1 MLTDT
6 HNRKHDYL
14 RISLTDACNIRCT
27 YCMPEHAVFAAREH
41 LMRSDEII
49 ELASCFVR
57 LGVRKIRLTGGEP
70 LVRPDLS
77 AILRGLTLLRPAGL
91 EELTMTTNGIRLH
104 EVIDELE
111 NAGMRSVNVSLDTLM
126 PERFREITR
135 RDHFHRVLSNIHLLL
150 DRSFRVKVNVVVMNG
165 VNDDEVV
172 DFVTMTRDYP
182 LHVRFIEY
190 MPFEGNRWTDRRL
203 ISSKELLER
212 VSQFYSVEPLERN
225 AHDTSRAFKVM
236 GYSGMTSDIA
246 CTAVEATGM
255 MYPAIAPLIGSVGT
269 FITGSGTSSNV
280 LFGNL
285 QTDAAAAINANKA
298 WLAAANAAGTCAG
311 KMISPQSIAI
321 AVGAISLTGKDN
333 EILQAIMKVYVP
345 YIILLG
351 AIVYFGQVLVG

>member
-236 GYSGMTSDIA
+236 GYSGTFAFISTMSTPFCGD
-246 CTAVEATGM
+246 CNRLRLTADGKMKNCLFSKGEMDLLAAMRNGES
-255 MYPAIAPLIGSVGT
+255 ILDLIH
-269 FITGSGTSSNV
+269 SSLAAKEKQWGGQE
-280 LFGNL
+280 LFGPTENR
-285 QTDAAAAINANKA
+285 T
-298 WLAAANAAGTCAG
+298 
-311 KMISPQSIAI
+311 MVSI
-321 AVGAISLTGKDN
+321 GG
-333 EILQAIMKVYVP
+333 
-345 YIILLG
+345 
-351 AIVYFGQVLVG
+351 

>member
-77 AILRGLTLLRPAGL
+77 AILRGLALLRPAGL

-104 EVIDELE
+104 EVVDELE

-135 RDHFHRVLSNIHLLL
+135 RDDFHRVLSNIHLLL

-236 GYSGMTSDIA
+236 GYSGTFAFISTMSTPFCGD
-246 CTAVEATGM
+246 CNRLRLTA
-255 MYPAIAPLIGSVGT
+255 
-269 FITGSGTSSNV
+269 
-280 LFGNL
+280 
-285 QTDAAAAINANKA
+285 D
-298 WLAAANAAGTCAG
+298 G
-311 KMISPQSIAI
+311 KMKNCLFSKGETDLLSALRNGTPVEVLIRENLSGKAAQWGGQDLYGPTQNRPMVSI
-321 AVGAISLTGKDN
+321 GG
-333 EILQAIMKVYVP
+333 
-345 YIILLG
+345 
-351 AIVYFGQVLVG
+351 

>member
-203 ISSKELLER
+203 ISSRELLER

-236 GYSGMTSDIA
+236 GFSGTFAFISTMSTPFCGD
-246 CTAVEATGM
+246 CNRLRLTADGKMKNCLFSKGETDLLSALRIGTPVEA
-255 MYPAIAPLIGSVGT
+255 LIRENL
-269 FITGSGTSSNV
+269 SGK
-280 LFGNL
+280 
-285 QTDAAAAINANKA
+285 AAQWGGQDLYGPTQNRP
-298 WLAAANAAGTCAG
+298 
-311 KMISPQSIAI
+311 MVSI
-321 AVGAISLTGKDN
+321 GG
-333 EILQAIMKVYVP
+333 
-345 YIILLG
+345 
-351 AIVYFGQVLVG
+351 

>member
-77 AILRGLTLLRPAGL
+77 AILRGLALLRPAGL

-104 EVIDELE
+104 EVVDELE

-203 ISSKELLER
+203 ISSRELLER
-212 VSQFYSVEPLERN
+212 VSQFYTVEPLVRN
-225 AHDTSRAFKVM
+225 AHDTSRA
-236 GYSGMTSDIA
+236 YSVLGFRGTFAFISTMSTPFCGD
-246 CTAVEATGM
+246 CNRLRLTADGKMKNCLFSKGETDLLSALRNGTPVEA
-255 MYPAIAPLIGSVGT
+255 LIRENL
-269 FITGSGTSSNV
+269 SGK
-280 LFGNL
+280 
-285 QTDAAAAINANKA
+285 AAQWGGQDLYGPTQNRP
-298 WLAAANAAGTCAG
+298 
-311 KMISPQSIAI
+311 MVSI
-321 AVGAISLTGKDN
+321 GG
-333 EILQAIMKVYVP
+333 
-345 YIILLG
+345 
-351 AIVYFGQVLVG
+351 

>member
-77 AILRGLTLLRPAGL
+77 AILRGLALLRPAGL

-236 GYSGMTSDIA
+236 GYSGTFAFISTMSTPFCGD
-246 CTAVEATGM
+246 CNRLRLTADGKMKNCLFSKGETDLLSALRIGTPVEA
-255 MYPAIAPLIGSVGT
+255 LIRENL
-269 FITGSGTSSNV
+269 SGK
-280 LFGNL
+280 
-285 QTDAAAAINANKA
+285 AAQWGGQDLYGPTQNRP
-298 WLAAANAAGTCAG
+298 
-311 KMISPQSIAI
+311 MVSI
-321 AVGAISLTGKDN
+321 GG
-333 EILQAIMKVYVP
+333 
-345 YIILLG
+345 
-351 AIVYFGQVLVG
+351 

>member
-104 EVIDELE
+104 EVVDELE

-203 ISSKELLER
+203 ISSRELLER
-212 VSQFYSVEPLERN
+212 VSQFYTVEPLERN

-236 GYSGMTSDIA
+236 GFSGTFAFISTMSTPFCGD
-246 CTAVEATGM
+246 CNRLRLTADGKMKNCLFSKGETDLLSALRIGTPVEA
-255 MYPAIAPLIGSVGT
+255 LIRENL
-269 FITGSGTSSNV
+269 SGK
-280 LFGNL
+280 
-285 QTDAAAAINANKA
+285 AAQWGGQDLYGPTQNRP
-298 WLAAANAAGTCAG
+298 
-311 KMISPQSIAI
+311 MVSI
-321 AVGAISLTGKDN
+321 GG
-333 EILQAIMKVYVP
+333 
-345 YIILLG
+345 
-351 AIVYFGQVLVG
+351 

>member
-104 EVIDELE
+104 EVVDELE

-203 ISSKELLER
+203 ISSRELLER
-212 VSQFYSVEPLERN
+212 VSQFYTVEPLERN

-236 GYSGMTSDIA
+236 GYSGTFAFISTMSTPFCGD
-246 CTAVEATGM
+246 CNRLRLTADGKMKNCLFSKGETDLLSALRIGTPVEA
-255 MYPAIAPLIGSVGT
+255 LIRENL
-269 FITGSGTSSNV
+269 SGK
-280 LFGNL
+280 
-285 QTDAAAAINANKA
+285 AAQWGGQDLYGPTQNRP
-298 WLAAANAAGTCAG
+298 
-311 KMISPQSIAI
+311 MVSI
-321 AVGAISLTGKDN
+321 GG
-333 EILQAIMKVYVP
+333 
-345 YIILLG
+345 
-351 AIVYFGQVLVG
+351 

>member
-49 ELASCFVR
+49 DLASCFVQ

-77 AILRGLTLLRPAGL
+77 AILQGLTLLRPAGL

-203 ISSKELLER
+203 ISSRELLER

-236 GYSGMTSDIA
+236 GFS
-246 CTAVEATGM
+246 
-255 MYPAIAPLIGSVGT
+255 GT
-269 FITGSGTSSNV
+269 FAFISTMSTPFCGDCNRLRLTA
-280 LFGNL
+280 
-285 QTDAAAAINANKA
+285 D
-298 WLAAANAAGTCAG
+298 G
-311 KMISPQSIAI
+311 KMKNCLFSKGETDLLSALRNGTPVDALIRENLSGKAAQWGGQDLYGPTQNRPMVSI
-321 AVGAISLTGKDN
+321 GG
-333 EILQAIMKVYVP
+333 
-345 YIILLG
+345 
-351 AIVYFGQVLVG
+351 

>member
-135 RDHFHRVLSNIHLLL
+135 RDHFHCVLSNIHLLL

-236 GYSGMTSDIA
+236 GYSGTFAFISTMSTPFCGD
-246 CTAVEATGM
+246 CNRLRLTA
-255 MYPAIAPLIGSVGT
+255 
-269 FITGSGTSSNV
+269 
-280 LFGNL
+280 
-285 QTDAAAAINANKA
+285 D
-298 WLAAANAAGTCAG
+298 G
-311 KMISPQSIAI
+311 KMKNCLFSKGETDLLSALRNGTPVEVLIRENLSGKAAQWGGQDLYGPTQNRPMVSI
-321 AVGAISLTGKDN
+321 GG
-333 EILQAIMKVYVP
+333 
-345 YIILLG
+345 
-351 AIVYFGQVLVG
+351 

>member
-77 AILRGLTLLRPAGL
+77 AILRGLALLRPAGL

-104 EVIDELE
+104 EVVDELE

-203 ISSKELLER
+203 ISSRELLER
-212 VSQFYSVEPLERN
+212 VSQFYTVEPLERN

-236 GYSGMTSDIA
+236 GFSGTFAFISTMSTPFCGD
-246 CTAVEATGM
+246 CNRLRLTADGKMKNCLFSKGETDLLSALRIGTPVEA
-255 MYPAIAPLIGSVGT
+255 LIRENL
-269 FITGSGTSSNV
+269 SGK
-280 LFGNL
+280 
-285 QTDAAAAINANKA
+285 AAQWGGQDLYGPTQNRP
-298 WLAAANAAGTCAG
+298 
-311 KMISPQSIAI
+311 MVSI
-321 AVGAISLTGKDN
+321 GG
-333 EILQAIMKVYVP
+333 
-345 YIILLG
+345 
-351 AIVYFGQVLVG
+351 

>member
-203 ISSKELLER
+203 ISSRELLER
-212 VSQFYSVEPLERN
+212 VSQFYTVEPLERN

-236 GYSGMTSDIA
+236 GFSGTFAFISTMSTPFCGD
-246 CTAVEATGM
+246 CNRLRLTADGKMKNCLFSKGETDLLSALRIGTPVEA
-255 MYPAIAPLIGSVGT
+255 LIRENL
-269 FITGSGTSSNV
+269 SGK
-280 LFGNL
+280 
-285 QTDAAAAINANKA
+285 AAQWGGQDLYGPTQNRP
-298 WLAAANAAGTCAG
+298 
-311 KMISPQSIAI
+311 MVSI
-321 AVGAISLTGKDN
+321 GG
-333 EILQAIMKVYVP
+333 
-345 YIILLG
+345 
-351 AIVYFGQVLVG
+351 

>member
-203 ISSKELLER
+203 ISSRELLER
-212 VSQFYSVEPLERN
+212 VSQFYTVEPLERN

-236 GYSGMTSDIA
+236 GYSGTFAFISTMSTPFCGD
-246 CTAVEATGM
+246 CNRLRLTADGKMKNCLFSKGETDLLSALRIGTPVEA
-255 MYPAIAPLIGSVGT
+255 LIRENL
-269 FITGSGTSSNV
+269 SGK
-280 LFGNL
+280 
-285 QTDAAAAINANKA
+285 AAQWGGQDLYGPTQNRP
-298 WLAAANAAGTCAG
+298 
-311 KMISPQSIAI
+311 MVSI
-321 AVGAISLTGKDN
+321 GG
-333 EILQAIMKVYVP
+333 
-345 YIILLG
+345 
-351 AIVYFGQVLVG
+351 